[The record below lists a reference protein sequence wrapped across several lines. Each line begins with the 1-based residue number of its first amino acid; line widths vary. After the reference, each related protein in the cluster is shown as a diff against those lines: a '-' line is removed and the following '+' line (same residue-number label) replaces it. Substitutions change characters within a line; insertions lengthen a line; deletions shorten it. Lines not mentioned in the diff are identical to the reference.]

1 VFAIAGIVGWHVNP
15 ELELCE
21 HLLQVRKI
29 DRKLMQCH
37 NPLLDPSSSHF
48 QRAEAE
54 QQELRAKA
62 KAEKV
67 WLHRIPRHRAISEIS
82 GDVIICGSSI
92 RPACS

>member
-1 VFAIAGIVGWHVNP
+1 MIADIVWHVNP
-15 ELELCE
+15 ALGHCE

-29 DRKLMQCH
+29 DRKLTQCH
-37 NPLLDPSSSHF
+37 NPLLDPASSHF

-67 WLHRIPRHRAISEIS
+67 
-82 GDVIICGSSI
+82 
-92 RPACS
+92 